1 VQYSLA
7 VDRSN
12 PHIGYLYQPAHPSII
27 RMMKNVVDVALSND
41 KWVSVCG
48 EMGGECLY
56 TPLILGLGIHELS
69 MSPVS
74 LPSVRMVIR
83 SIKMHEAE
91 DLVNYSL
98 RCGSAQEVQEECK
111 RFLQRV
117 CPELVAKNV

>member
-1 VQYSLA
+1 
-7 VDRSN
+7 
-12 PHIGYLYQPAHPSII
+12 
-27 RMMKNVVDVALSND
+27 MMKNVVDVALSND

-98 RCGSAQEVQEECK
+98 GCGSANEVQEECK

-117 CPELVAKNV
+117 CPELVTKNV